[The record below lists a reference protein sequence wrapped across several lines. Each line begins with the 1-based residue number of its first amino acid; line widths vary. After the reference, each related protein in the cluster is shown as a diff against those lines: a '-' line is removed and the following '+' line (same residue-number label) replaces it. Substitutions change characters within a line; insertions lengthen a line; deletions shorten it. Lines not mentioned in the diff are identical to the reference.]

1 MRPGIIALV
10 LTLSTTAFAMA
21 PLGPPVT
28 RLGAGQLALGGLY
41 TWSEND
47 MKVGDVELPD
57 IELSGGFGSIGV
69 GLVNHR
75 VEIYGLI
82 GVGKAEDDI
91 TPSDEELALG
101 GGVTLSQ
108 PVNDTLSM
116 GLVAQ
121 MLYYNFDDSGVET
134 DIYDVVAGYGL
145 CLQIAEAFC
154 VYGGPMLQMFD
165 GAVKVAGGPSSDIDE
180 KIKVGGWLGAGMD
193 VAERVSLMIEG
204 QLTKDSVGFA
214 FGGAFRF

>member
-1 MRPGIIALV
+1 MRYGIIALV

-21 PLGPPVT
+21 PLGPPVA
-28 RLGAGQLALGGLY
+28 RLEAGQFALGGLY

-47 MKVGDVELPD
+47 MKVGDVDLPD

-69 GLVNHR
+69 GLVNRR
-75 VEIYGLI
+75 VEIRGLV

-91 TPSDEELALG
+91 TPSNEEMALG
-101 GGVTLSQ
+101 AGVTLAQ

-145 CLQIAEAFC
+145 CLQIADAFC

-165 GAVKVAGGPSSDIDE
+165 GAVKVSGGPSSDIDE
-180 KIKVGGWLGAGMD
+180 KIKIGGWLGAGLD
-193 VAERVSLMIEG
+193 VVDFVSLMIEG
-204 QLTKDSVGFA
+204 QLTKDSIGVA